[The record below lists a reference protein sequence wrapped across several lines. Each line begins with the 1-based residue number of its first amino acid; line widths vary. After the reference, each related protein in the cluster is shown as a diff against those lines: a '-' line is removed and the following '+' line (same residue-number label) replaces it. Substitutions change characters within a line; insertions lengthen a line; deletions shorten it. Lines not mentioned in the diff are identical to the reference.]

1 MNMFEKIFTKIFGK
15 KKSIQRKIIKTAVIY
30 ILIVIA
36 VTAFLFYIFVQ
47 RSINIKLIEINAQQR
62 QSVKEL
68 IKISSR
74 SIRVSIISIL
84 LITIALIQNIAR
96 KIVNPIK
103 KITDATKK
111 VAAGDFT
118 VELETVRN
126 DEIRRTYTQF

>member
-1 MNMFEKIFTKIFGK
+1 MFKKLFTTIFGK
-15 KKSIQRKIIKTAVIY
+15 KKSIQRRIIKTSVIY

-36 VTAFLFYIFVQ
+36 LTAFLFYIFVQ

-62 QSVKEL
+62 QSVKDL

-74 SIRVSIISIL
+74 SIRLSIISIL
-84 LITIALIQNIAR
+84 LITIALIQNISR

-118 VELETVRN
+118 VEIETVRN
-126 DEIRRTYTQF
+126 DEIR

>member
-1 MNMFEKIFTKIFGK
+1 MFEKIFIAIFGK
-15 KKSIQRKIIKTAVIY
+15 KKSIQRKIIKTAVLY

-36 VTAFLFYIFVQ
+36 LTAFLFYIFVQ

-62 QSVKEL
+62 QSVKDL

-74 SIRVSIISIL
+74 SIRLSIISIL
-84 LITIALIQNIAR
+84 LITIALIQNFSR

-126 DEIRRTYTQF
+126 DEIRRANT

>member
-1 MNMFEKIFTKIFGK
+1 MFKKLFTTIFGK
-15 KKSIQRKIIKTAVIY
+15 KKSIQRRIIKTSVIY

-36 VTAFLFYIFVQ
+36 LTAFLFYIFVQ
-47 RSINIKLIEINAQQR
+47 RFINIKLIEINAQQR
-62 QSVKEL
+62 QSVKDL

-74 SIRVSIISIL
+74 SIRLSIIGIL
-84 LITIALIQNIAR
+84 LITIALIQNISR

-103 KITDATKK
+103 KIIDATKK

-126 DEIRRTYTQF
+126 DEIR

>member
-1 MNMFEKIFTKIFGK
+1 MLKKFFTTIFGK
-15 KKSIQRKIIKTAVIY
+15 KKSIQRRIIKTSVIY
-30 ILIVIA
+30 ILIVISL
-36 VTAFLFYIFVQ
+36 TAFLFYIFVQ

-62 QSVKEL
+62 QSVKDL

-74 SIRVSIISIL
+74 SIRLSIISIL
-84 LITIALIQNIAR
+84 LITIALIQNISR

-126 DEIRRTYTQF
+126 DEIR

>member
-1 MNMFEKIFTKIFGK
+1 MFKKLFTTIFGK
-15 KKSIQRKIIKTAVIY
+15 KKSIQRRIIKTSVIY

-36 VTAFLFYIFVQ
+36 LTAFLFYIFVQ

-62 QSVKEL
+62 QSVKDL

-74 SIRVSIISIL
+74 SIRLSIISIL
-84 LITIALIQNIAR
+84 LITIALIQKISR

-126 DEIRRTYTQF
+126 DEIR

>member
-15 KKSIQRKIIKTAVIY
+15 KKSIQRKIIKTAILY
-30 ILIVIA
+30 ILIVVAIA
-36 VTAFLFYIFVQ
+36 AFLFYVFVQ
-47 RSINIKLIEINAQQR
+47 RSINIKFIEINAQQR

>member
-1 MNMFEKIFTKIFGK
+1 MFKKLFTTIFGK
-15 KKSIQRKIIKTAVIY
+15 KKSIQRRIIKTSVIY

-36 VTAFLFYIFVQ
+36 LTAFLFYIFVQ
-47 RSINIKLIEINAQQR
+47 RFINIKLIEINAQQR
-62 QSVKEL
+62 QSVKDL

-74 SIRVSIISIL
+74 SIRLSIISIL
-84 LITIALIQNIAR
+84 LTIALIQNISR

-126 DEIRRTYTQF
+126 DEIR

>member
-1 MNMFEKIFTKIFGK
+1 MFKKLFTTIFGK
-15 KKSIQRKIIKTAVIY
+15 KKSIQRRIIKTSVIY

-36 VTAFLFYIFVQ
+36 LTAFLFYIFVQ

-62 QSVKEL
+62 QSVKDL

-74 SIRVSIISIL
+74 SIRLSIISIL
-84 LITIALIQNIAR
+84 LTIALIQNISR

-126 DEIRRTYTQF
+126 DEIR

>member
-1 MNMFEKIFTKIFGK
+1 MFKKLFTTIFGK
-15 KKSIQRKIIKTAVIY
+15 KKSIQRKIIKTSVIY

-36 VTAFLFYIFVQ
+36 LTAFLFYIFVQ

-62 QSVKEL
+62 QSVKDL

-74 SIRVSIISIL
+74 SIRLSIISIL
-84 LITIALIQNIAR
+84 LITIALIQNISR

-126 DEIRRTYTQF
+126 DEIRRANT

>member
-1 MNMFEKIFTKIFGK
+1 MFKKLFTTIFGK

-74 SIRVSIISIL
+74 SIRLSIISIL
-84 LITIALIQNIAR
+84 LITIALIQNFSR

-126 DEIRRTYTQF
+126 DEIRRANT

>member
-1 MNMFEKIFTKIFGK
+1 MFKKLFTTIFGK
-15 KKSIQRKIIKTAVIY
+15 KKSIQRRIIKTSVIY

-36 VTAFLFYIFVQ
+36 LTAFLFYIFVQ

-62 QSVKEL
+62 QSVKDL

-74 SIRVSIISIL
+74 SIRLSIISIL
-84 LITIALIQNIAR
+84 LITIALIQNISR

-126 DEIRRTYTQF
+126 DEIR

>member
-1 MNMFEKIFTKIFGK
+1 MFEKIFTKIFGK
-15 KKSIQRKIIKTAVIY
+15 KKSIQRKIIKTAILY
-30 ILIVIA
+30 ILIVVAIA
-36 VTAFLFYIFVQ
+36 AFLFYVFVQ
-47 RSINIKLIEINAQQR
+47 RSINIKFIEINAQQR

>member
-1 MNMFEKIFTKIFGK
+1 MFKKLFTTIFGK
-15 KKSIQRKIIKTAVIY
+15 KKSIQRRIIKTSVIY

-36 VTAFLFYIFVQ
+36 LTAFLFYIFVQ

-62 QSVKEL
+62 QSVKDL

-74 SIRVSIISIL
+74 SIRLSIISIL
-84 LITIALIQNIAR
+84 LITIALIQNISR

-118 VELETVRN
+118 VELETVR
-126 DEIRRTYTQF
+126 

>member
-1 MNMFEKIFTKIFGK
+1 MFKKLFTTIFGK
-15 KKSIQRKIIKTAVIY
+15 KKSIQRRIIKTAVIY

-111 VAAGDFT
+111 VASGDFT

>member
-1 MNMFEKIFTKIFGK
+1 MFKKLFTTIFGK

-62 QSVKEL
+62 QSVKDL

-74 SIRVSIISIL
+74 SIRLSIISIL
-84 LITIALIQNIAR
+84 LITIALIQNFSR

-126 DEIRRTYTQF
+126 DEIRRANT

>member
-1 MNMFEKIFTKIFGK
+1 MFKKLFTTIFGK
-15 KKSIQRKIIKTAVIY
+15 KKSIQRKIIKTSVIY

-36 VTAFLFYIFVQ
+36 LTAFLFYIFVQ
-47 RSINIKLIEINAQQR
+47 RSINIKLFEINAQQR
-62 QSVKEL
+62 QSVKDL

-74 SIRVSIISIL
+74 SIRLSIISIL
-84 LITIALIQNIAR
+84 LITIALIQNFSR

-126 DEIRRTYTQF
+126 DEIRRANT

>member
-1 MNMFEKIFTKIFGK
+1 MFKKLFTTIFGK
-15 KKSIQRKIIKTAVIY
+15 KKSIQRKIIKTSVIY

-36 VTAFLFYIFVQ
+36 LTAFLFYIFVQ

-62 QSVKEL
+62 QSVKDL

-74 SIRVSIISIL
+74 SIRLSIISIL
-84 LITIALIQNIAR
+84 LITIALIQNFSR

-126 DEIRRTYTQF
+126 DEIRRANT

>member
-1 MNMFEKIFTKIFGK
+1 MFKKLFTTIFGK
-15 KKSIQRKIIKTAVIY
+15 KKSIQRKIIKTSVIY

-36 VTAFLFYIFVQ
+36 LTAFLFYIFVQ

-62 QSVKEL
+62 QSVKDL

-74 SIRVSIISIL
+74 SIRLSIISIL
-84 LITIALIQNIAR
+84 LITIALIQNFSR

-111 VAAGDFT
+111 VAAGDFM

-126 DEIRRTYTQF
+126 DEIRRANT

>member
-1 MNMFEKIFTKIFGK
+1 MFKKLFTTIFGK
-15 KKSIQRKIIKTAVIY
+15 KKSIQRRIIKTSVIY

-36 VTAFLFYIFVQ
+36 LTAFLFYIFVQ

-62 QSVKEL
+62 QSVKDL

-74 SIRVSIISIL
+74 SIRLSIISIL
-84 LITIALIQNIAR
+84 LITIALIQNISR
-96 KIVNPIK
+96 KIVNPIT

-126 DEIRRTYTQF
+126 DEIR